1 MTSSL
6 PTFCTAQAGR
16 NTGFQA
22 GNAVTPASR
31 VINCRSALLTAL
43 FLLTALSSAFSQ
55 YNNEW
60 IDHSRTYYKF
70 KVGAD
75 GLYQISQT
83 LLAQAGLGNADVRNL
98 ELWRNGK
105 KVPIQPSVADGTLPS
120 GGYIEFWGEKN
131 DGAPDQILY
140 RNPAYQHTAANSLFT
155 DTAIYFLSVNT
166 DQSGLFYNDPGN
178 NVATSPL
185 SVEPYF
191 MHKAATYYKNGGV
204 NPGFAVVVG
213 EYVYS
218 SSFDKGEF
226 WASAVIR
233 PTNPLTTTHSNLKV
247 YAGGPDA
254 SLSFGAMG
262 NALNERHVQVSVNS
276 TLLKDTIMDLFTD
289 IHTSVPVPLALI
301 TSGSAAVRFA
311 NTSANNSDR
320 MVISY
325 FELSYPRQ
333 FDFDNQQ
340 QFAFS
345 LPASASGYKL
355 HITNFNHGGV
365 PPVLLDLTTGQRI
378 VADISTPGTVQLVV
392 GPGGTRD
399 FVLVSRASSNIKSV
413 TSLTPKTFVNYQEA
427 ARQGNYLI
435 ITNKAL
441 FTGTHGNNPI
451 EDYKQYRSSDGGGGY
466 QVTIVDV
473 DDLVDQFAFGIK
485 KNPLSVKNF
494 LRYARNTFPIP
505 IEYAFIIG
513 RGMQYTDFNRNESQP
528 MAEQLNLVP
537 TFGYPASDNLL
548 SAEGFTNP
556 IAVTPI
562 GRLSVVK
569 AQEVEDYLEKIKEY
583 ENVQQTAAGTIAGRE
598 WMKNVMHVTGS
609 TDPYLG
615 TVLCN
620 FMSVY
625 GKMLQDT
632 SFGANVSLFC
642 KTSTNTV
649 ETING
654 EKIAAL
660 FEEGVSIMT
669 YFGHS
674 SSTTLEFSLD
684 DPMAYN
690 SQGKYPVFFVNGC
703 KAGDYYTYNPA
714 RLQFNESLSEK
725 FTLAK
730 QRGSIAFVA
739 STHFGMVNYLNI
751 FLNNLYGLMSRIDY
765 GKSLGIT
772 VRDGLQKMVATNGPN
787 DYYARV
793 HAEEISI
800 NGDPALKF
808 NELPKPDYVI
818 EEPQLRINPAFISV
832 AENNFKMTARMV
844 NIGRAVADS
853 ISVEVKRQYPDGTTE
868 VLSHQKIRGI
878 RYADSISLTIPIMA
892 TRDKGLNKITVTV
905 DADDDVEEMSESNNS
920 ATKEIF
926 IFEDEARAV
935 YPYNY
940 AIVNDPAQQLFA
952 STADPFSA
960 SKEYILEL
968 DTTELFNSP
977 AKVMRS
983 LHAKGGLLSFDPG
996 ISYRD
1001 STVYYWRVA
1010 SKPAEGETFKWNNSS
1025 FRYIN
1030 GPSEGFAQS
1039 HYFQHTHSEAER
1051 VSLEAGSREWEF
1063 GTRLNRIIVRN
1074 GMFPTA
1080 APGES
1085 DLSISVNDETPIA
1098 SACIGRS
1105 IIFHVFNPVTFKP
1118 WKNVDENNQNLFLS
1132 GSARANCN
1140 VSRHYN
1146 FEFSYLTHQSR
1157 NLMVKFLDSIPDG
1170 YYVIA
1175 RSTDWN
1181 DPNSF
1186 SATWQGDTAIYGSNN
1201 SIYHRLFAE
1210 GFMDIDSINRAQVFT
1225 FVFQKGVRS
1234 FTPQYKVSEGVNDKI
1249 LVTAMMSTPDTLGTM
1264 VSPVFGPA
1272 RQWQEVLW
1280 QGNSKEASSD
1290 DNPSVDVIGIDNQNQ
1305 EQVLYTLDR
1314 DTKQFDVSGVDAA
1327 QYPFMRLRMR
1337 NIDSVTLTP
1346 YQLSSW
1352 MVHYKPV
1359 PEGVLAPNVL
1369 LSVKDT
1375 LEIGE
1380 PLKFGIAFKNISKY
1394 DFDSLAL
1401 KFNILDKDNVLHP
1414 VELPKLKPLIAGDTV
1429 SFQYDIDSK
1438 LYPGENTLF
1447 LEFNPNKDQPEQY
1460 QFNNFLYKNFYVRPD
1475 LVSPLL
1481 DVTFDG
1487 VHILNKDLVSAKPH
1501 IRIRLQDDARF
1512 LLLNDTALST
1522 VQLRYPDGTVR
1533 TYHFDNDTLRFTA
1546 AANSEDN
1553 VAVVDFYPHFT
1564 NQYNPEGDEYEL
1576 IVRARDR
1583 SGNKAGETEYRVAFT
1598 VITKAM
1604 ISNLLNY
1611 PNPFTT
1617 ATAFVFTI
1625 TGSEIPQNLKIQ
1637 ILTVTGKVVREITKD
1652 ELGPLRIGRN
1662 ITEFKWDGTDQFGQ
1676 RLANGVY
1683 LYRFVSTLNGRR
1695 MEKYTARGDNTDM
1708 YFNNGYGKMYLMR

>member
-1 MTSSL
+1 MRSSL
-6 PTFCTAQAGR
+6 LTSCIAYTGR
-16 NTGFQA
+16 NKRF
-22 GNAVTPASR
+22 PA
-31 VINCRSALLTAL
+31 CSAATLLTLLLL
-43 FLLTALSSAFSQ
+43 FTALSSAFSQ

-75 GLYQISQT
+75 GLYRIPQS
-83 LLAQAGLGNADVRNL
+83 LLAQTSFSTADVRNL
-98 ELWRNGK
+98 ELWRNGQ
-105 KVPIQPSVADGTLPS
+105 KVAIHPSVASGSLPS

-131 DGAPDQILY
+131 DGAPDRILY
-140 RNPAYQHTAANSLFT
+140 RNPAYQHTATNSLFT
-155 DTAIYFLSVNT
+155 DTAVYFLSVNT
-166 DQSGLFYNDPGN
+166 DRSGLFYTDPGN
-178 NVATSPL
+178 EVATSPL
-185 SVEPYF
+185 PVEPYF
-191 MHKAATYYKNGGV
+191 IHKAATYYKNGGV
-204 NPGFAVVVG
+204 NPGLAIVVG

-218 SSFDKGEF
+218 SSYDKGEF
-226 WASAVIR
+226 WASATIR
-233 PTNPLTTTHSNLKV
+233 PATPLTTTHSNLKV

-262 NALNERHVQVSVNS
+262 TALNERHVQVSVNN
-276 TLLKDTIMDLFTD
+276 TQLKDTIMDLFTD
-289 IHTSVPVPLALI
+289 VHTSVPVPLGLI
-301 TSGSAAVRFA
+301 SSGSAAVRFT
-311 NTSANNSDR
+311 NTSTISTDR
-320 MVISY
+320 IVISY

-333 FDFDNQQ
+333 FDFDNQK
-340 QFAFS
+340 QFRFS
-345 LPASASGYKL
+345 LPATATGYKL
-355 HITNFNHGGV
+355 HITNFNHGGES
-365 PPVLLDLTTGQRI
+365 PLLLDLTTGQRI
-378 VADISTPGTVQLVV
+378 IADISVPGTVRALV
-392 GPGGTRD
+392 GPGGARD
-399 FVLVSRASSNIKSV
+399 LVLVSRHSSNVRTIS
-413 TSLTPKTFVNYQEA
+413 SLTPKTFVNYQDA
-427 ARQGNYLI
+427 AHQGDYLI
-435 ITNKAL
+435 ITNKIL
-441 FTGTHGNNPI
+441 FTGTHGNNPV
-451 EDYKQYRSSDGGGGY
+451 EEYKQYRSSDAGGGY
-466 QVTIVDV
+466 QAMIVDV

-485 KNPLSVKNF
+485 KHPLSVKNF
-494 LRYARNTFPIP
+494 LRYARNTFAMPIQ
-505 IEYAFIIG
+505 YAYIIG
-513 RGMQYTDFNRNESQP
+513 RGMQYTEFTKNESEP
-528 MAEQLNLVP
+528 VAEQLNLVP
-537 TFGYPASDNLL
+537 TYGYPASDNLL
-548 SAEGFTNP
+548 SAEGFTDP

-562 GRLSVVK
+562 GRLSAVSGK
-569 AQEVEDYLEKIKEY
+569 EVEDYLEKVKEY
-583 ENVQQTAAGTIAGRE
+583 ENVQQTAPNTLAGRE

-625 GKMLQDT
+625 GNMLKDT

-649 ETING
+649 ETINS
-654 EKIAAL
+654 ERIASL

-714 RLQFNESLSEK
+714 RLQYNESLSEK

-772 VRDGLQKMVATNGPN
+772 VRDGLQKMMTTSGPN
-787 DYYARV
+787 DFYARV

-818 EEPQLRINPAFISV
+818 EEPQLKINPAFISV

-844 NIGRAVADS
+844 NIGRSVPDS
-853 ISVEVKRQYPDGTTE
+853 IYLEVKRQYPDGSSE
-868 VLSHQKIRGI
+868 VLLHEKIKGV
-878 RYADSISLTIPIMA
+878 RYADSISLTIPIVA
-892 TRDKGLNKITVTV
+892 TRDKGMNRITVTV
-905 DADDDVEEMSESNNS
+905 DAADEVEEMSESNNT

-926 IFEDEARAV
+926 IFEDEARTV

-940 AIVNDPAQQLFA
+940 AIVNDPHQQLFA
-952 STADPFSA
+952 STADPFSE
-960 SKEYILEL
+960 SKEYIMEL

-977 AKVMRS
+977 AKLMRS
-983 LHAKGGLLSFDPG
+983 VHSKGGLLTFDPG
-996 ISYRD
+996 IGFQD

-1010 SKPAEGETFKWNNSS
+1010 SRPAEGEVFKWNTSS

-1030 GPSEGFAQS
+1030 GPTEGFAQS
-1039 HYFQHTHSEAER
+1039 HYFQHTYSDASR
-1051 VSLEAGSREWEF
+1051 VSLEEESREWKF
-1063 GTRLNRIIVRN
+1063 GTRQNYVVVRN

-1085 DLSISVNDETPIA
+1085 DLSITVNDQTPIA

-1105 IIFHVFNPVTFKP
+1105 IIFHVFDPVTFKP

-1132 GSARANCN
+1132 GSARANCA
-1140 VSRHYN
+1140 VSRNYN

-1181 DPNSF
+1181 NPNSF

-1234 FTPQYKVSEGVNDKI
+1234 FTPLYKVSEGVNDKI
-1249 LVTAMMSTPDTLGTM
+1249 LVTAVMPTPDTVGTI

-1272 RQWQEVLW
+1272 REWKEVRW
-1280 QGNSKEASSD
+1280 QGSSQEASTG
-1290 DNPSVDVIGIDNQNQ
+1290 DNPTIQIIGIDPQNV
-1305 EQVLYTLDR
+1305 EHVLYTLDR
-1314 DTKQFDVSGVDAA
+1314 NTKQFDISGVDAT
-1327 QYPFMRLRMR
+1327 QFPFMRLKMR

-1352 MVHYKPV
+1352 MVHYTPA
-1359 PEGVLAPNVL
+1359 PEGVLAPNIFV
-1369 LSVKDT
+1369 STKDT

-1380 PLKFGIAFKNISKY
+1380 PLQFGIAFKNISKY
-1394 DFDSLAL
+1394 DFDSLAF
-1401 KFNILDKDNVLHP
+1401 KFTILDKDNVLHSI
-1414 VELPKLKPLIAGDTV
+1414 ELPRGKPLISGDTI
-1429 SFQYDIDSK
+1429 SFRYDIDSK
-1438 LYPGENTLF
+1438 LYTGENTLF
-1447 LEFNPNKDQPEQY
+1447 LEFNPGKDQPEQY

-1475 LVSPLL
+1475 RVSPLL

-1487 VHILNKDLVSAKPH
+1487 VHILNRDLVSARPH

-1512 LLLNDTALST
+1512 MLLNDTALST
-1522 VQLRYPDGTVR
+1522 VQLRYPDGTLR

-1546 AANSEDN
+1546 AASSEDN

-1564 NQYNPEGDEYEL
+1564 TQYHPEGDEYEL

-1625 TGSEIPQNLKIQ
+1625 TGSEIPQNMKIQ
-1637 ILTVTGKVVREITKD
+1637 ILTVTGKVVREITKE

-1683 LYRFVSTLNGRR
+1683 LYRFVTTLNGRR
-1695 MEKYTARGDNTDM
+1695 MEKYTGRGDNTDR